1 MGRVAATAYRAARHT
16 AAMAS
21 GPPENDPANAA
32 DAAAALAAVCYRE
45 LMFWMFQVVFWTWVG
60 LAAIVDVV
68 SEQGWV
74 KIVIRLPAGGVP
86 VDKAIPTVIKS

>member
-21 GPPENDPANAA
+21 GPPENDPANVT
-32 DAAAALAAVCYRE
+32 DAAAALAAVRYRE
-45 LMFWMFQVVFWTWVG
+45 LMFWMFQVVLWTWVG
-60 LAAIVDVV
+60 LATTVDVV

-86 VDKAIPTVIKS
+86 LDQAIPTVIKS

>member
-45 LMFWMFQVVFWTWVG
+45 LMFWMFQVCLCRRLG
-60 LAAIVDVV
+60 PAATVEVV
-68 SEQGWV
+68 REQGWV
-74 KIVIRLPAGGVP
+74 KIVIRLPDTRLRVAP
-86 VDKAIPTVIKS
+86 EIPTLINS

>member
-74 KIVIRLPAGGVP
+74 KIVIRLPESGVRLDP
-86 VDKAIPTVIKS
+86 GIPTVINS

>member
-32 DAAAALAAVCYRE
+32 DAAAALAAVRCRE
-45 LMFWMFQVVFWTWVG
+45 LMFWMFEVVLWTWVG
-60 LAAIVDVV
+60 LAATVDVV
-68 SEQGWV
+68 REQGWV

-86 VDKAIPTVIKS
+86 VDQAIPTVINS

>member
-1 MGRVAATAYRAARHT
+1 
-16 AAMAS
+16 MAS

-45 LMFWMFQVVFWTWVG
+45 LIVWMFQVVFWTWVG

-68 SEQGWV
+68 S
-74 KIVIRLPAGGVP
+74 
-86 VDKAIPTVIKS
+86 D